1 MEKVNGRRIRKRA
14 ITREW
19 YAPLVGA
26 QNLGGGNGPPP
37 RVGSRECRRRR
48 ITEMGLSRAGRHLV
62 RLEVIGRP
70 AVFATA
76 AEADWKATVRQAV
89 AESGITPPSGRFRVR
104 MIFRTPMPKNAN
116 EKWDIDNLVKP
127 TLDAMEGVFGL
138 RQWQGRPQPADDRV
152 DRIEAE
158 KRQVAADEHP
168 GATIDIWVVDE
179 GAPAP
184 EPVNIDADPVN
195 ADWIRV
201 LIRMDEIRA
210 QHPDLSDA
218 DVRRRAERE
227 HLASIRTS
235 NPRAR

>member
-1 MEKVNGRRIRKRA
+1 
-14 ITREW
+14 
-19 YAPLVGA
+19 
-26 QNLGGGNGPPP
+26 
-37 RVGSRECRRRR
+37 
-48 ITEMGLSRAGRHLV
+48 MGWSRAGRHLV

-104 MIFRTPMPKNAN
+104 MVFRTPMPKNAN
-116 EKWDIDNLVKP
+116 ENWDIDNLVKP

-168 GATIDIWVVDE
+168 GATIDVWVANE
-179 GAPAP
+179 AAHAP
-184 EPVNIDADPVN
+184 EKINIDADPIN
-195 ADWIRV
+195 ADWLRV
-201 LIRMDEIRA
+201 VARIDKIHA
-210 QHPDLSDA
+210 QHPELSDA
-218 DVRRRAERE
+218 EVRLRAERD
-227 HLASIRTS
+227 HLASIRAS
-235 NPRAR
+235 NPKAR